1 MIDLFISI
9 LKSQIAQALI
19 IAAILGIFA
28 RILTPKG
35 KLVWGVS
42 HQHHYRMPK
51 FGESG
56 TFPVVTQQIW
66 FQNLGRLS
74 IDNIEIVLNWRPQ
87 HFEIWDPRHYEQAQ
101 TPDGRFVIKI
111 PSLNKTEAFT
121 VSMIDTI
128 NDLPAVINVRWNGG
142 LGKMVRMG
150 PQRVFPIWF
159 NYLILILL
167 FISIFSI
174 IFFSLQLSIRIFTE

>member
-1 MIDLFISI
+1 MIDLLTNI

-19 IAAILGIFA
+19 IAAIIGLFA
-28 RILTPKG
+28 RIFTPKG

-74 IDNIEIVLNWRPQ
+74 IEDIEIVLNWKPQ
-87 HFEIWDPRHYEQAQ
+87 HFEIWDPRNWEQAQ

-111 PSLNKTEAFT
+111 PSLNKTEFFT
-121 VSMIDTI
+121 ISMIDTI
-128 NDLPAVINVRWNGG
+128 NDLPGVINVRWKGG
-142 LGKMVRMG
+142 LGKIVKMG

-159 NYLILILL
+159 NYFVLLLL
-167 FISIFSI
+167 FISLVSI
-174 IFFSLQLSIRIFTE
+174 MFFILQIALSIFI